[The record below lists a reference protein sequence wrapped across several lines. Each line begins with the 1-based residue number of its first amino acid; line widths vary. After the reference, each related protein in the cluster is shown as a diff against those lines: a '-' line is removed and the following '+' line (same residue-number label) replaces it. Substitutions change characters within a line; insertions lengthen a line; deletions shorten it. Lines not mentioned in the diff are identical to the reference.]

1 MVVREIN
8 LKGFGPEIGEKLIRV
23 DLKTGLRVSTFVNDF
38 SLFFAGV
45 EKNANFR
52 QRFKKSAITTKLF
65 L

>member
-38 SLFFAGV
+38 SLFF
-45 EKNANFR
+45 
-52 QRFKKSAITTKLF
+52 
-65 L
+65 